1 MNWVVAESSESG
13 KVRGNPRV
21 GRGFRVDPDAAA
33 EAASVWAE
41 MPILYKLP
49 DGAVTV
55 APLPLAGTTWHR
67 GTTTVTL
74 RNPYDDPLEVAVV
87 LAAGPADGVA
97 ESGKPVRLAP
107 GGSHSAPV
115 HLCAPARIGHDEVKF
130 TLRVEFVLLAE
141 DGGRIELRNQLAM
154 PKVGG

>member
-1 MNWVVAESSESG
+1 
-13 KVRGNPRV
+13 
-21 GRGFRVDPDAAA
+21 
-33 EAASVWAE
+33 VWAGI
-41 MPILYKLP
+41 PILYKLP

-67 GTTTVTL
+67 GTTTVTV

-87 LAAGPADGVA
+87 LAAGPLDGVA

-107 GGSHSAPV
+107 GGSHSVPV
-115 HLCAPARIGHDEVKF
+115 ELRAPAPIAHEEVKF
-130 TLRVEFVLLAE
+130 TLRVESVLLAE